1 MRRSKVTLAIR
12 GGVKSPFRR
21 RPVRLLK
28 ATVETEEKCPLIVEP
43 SGTAR
48 AVPTYTSSTNL
59 AVIGSPAFVMRRPFS
74 SLQRR
79 SLPEPTT
86 IVLGEGCNCCAAA
99 INTDAVKTEKEISI
113 PVTWDFIIHLMW
125 FWKKQSWVGL
135 ERLHPNSVV
144 LKLEVSP
151 MQ

>member
-1 MRRSKVTLAIR
+1 
-12 GGVKSPFRR
+12 
-21 RPVRLLK
+21 
-28 ATVETEEKCPLIVEP
+28 
-43 SGTAR
+43 
-48 AVPTYTSSTNL
+48 
-59 AVIGSPAFVMRRPFS
+59 MRRPFS

-86 IVLGEGCNCCAAA
+86 IVLGEGLRLLRGPA

-125 FWKKQSWVGL
+125 FWKKQSWLEL
-135 ERLHPNSVV
+135 ERLHLNSIV

-151 MQ
+151 MQCCQDMLEHL